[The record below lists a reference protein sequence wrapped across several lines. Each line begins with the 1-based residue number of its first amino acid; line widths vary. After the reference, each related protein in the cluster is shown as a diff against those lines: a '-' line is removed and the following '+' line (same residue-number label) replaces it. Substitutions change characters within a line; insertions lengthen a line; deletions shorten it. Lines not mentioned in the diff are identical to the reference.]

1 MRRCD
6 GSSDC
11 RDDSDER
18 GCPYAEG
25 LNLRTYPTSQNI
37 TQGRQVVFQCRDEGP
52 IRAKVAWRRGNGL
65 PLPPGTRD
73 LRGRLEMPNIQMSDT
88 GTFICYATE
97 YSSNFPGAEI
107 SVYLLV
113 EQSKCSDYLGIILMN
128 FGQCNVITGLFYQ
141 IINYIT
147 HTQIYLFYDFKML
160 NLKTLSSSQCQ
171 N

>member
-1 MRRCD
+1 MIHIGRSGHNVSMTVIYRSDEDPSQCKLCRLGEFQCVSTGECVPELKRCD

-11 RDDSDER
+11 RDGSDER

-73 LRGRLEMPNIQMSDT
+73 VRGRLEMPNIQVSDT

-97 YSSNFPGAEI
+97 YASNFPGAEI

-113 EQSKCSDYLGIILMN
+113 EQSK
-128 FGQCNVITGLFYQ
+128 
-141 IINYIT
+141 
-147 HTQIYLFYDFKML
+147 
-160 NLKTLSSSQCQ
+160 
-171 N
+171 